1 MGQTELTNSTPG
13 PTLSTGSRRL
23 GRLSFKA
30 RDLPVYLILI
40 VFLLIAIFPFIIMV
54 FTAFKTSSELA
65 RGAFSLPEVWRWSN
79 FADAWT
85 QARFDRFFFSS
96 VIVAIPVVLVSTLLS
111 VMSGYAFGRMVFPLS
126 RSLFFI
132 LLLGIMVPLEALIIP
147 LYHNLRW
154 IGLLD
159 TYWALILPQIG
170 MSVSFGTFWMRGF
183 FAEVPQDL
191 VDAATVDGCNSW
203 DTLWRVLLP
212 TATPA
217 ITSMMVLFFVWTWN
231 DFLLALVLISTESLR
246 TLPLGLA
253 FFQGQHTTNVPLV
266 AAGATIVAIPAIMM
280 YVAFQRQFIRGITGG
295 SIEG

>member
-96 VIVAIPVVLVSTLLS
+96 VIVAIPVVLVSTALS
-111 VMSGYAFGRMVFPLS
+111 VMSGYAFGRMVFPFS
-126 RSLFFI
+126 RALFFI

-212 TATPA
+212 TASASAP
-217 ITSMMVLFFVWTWN
+217 
-231 DFLLALVLISTESLR
+231 
-246 TLPLGLA
+246 
-253 FFQGQHTTNVPLV
+253 
-266 AAGATIVAIPAIMM
+266 
-280 YVAFQRQFIRGITGG
+280 
-295 SIEG
+295 